1 MPEVSPAS
9 RMSGRRSPSWRKTSS
24 PLAQVGAS
32 ETLALVPVRGTPSSE
47 IRSQTTR
54 DLGQRRAMRRV
65 LAVTLR
71 GRRLEAST
79 TMVSGPGQ
87 QASARR

>member
-1 MPEVSPAS
+1 M
-9 RMSGRRSPSWRKTSS
+9 RSPSWVKTST
-24 PLAQVGAS
+24 PLPQVG
-32 ETLALVPVRGTPSSE
+32 EPEMLALVPVRGTPSSE
-47 IRSQTTR
+47 MRLDTIGLS
-54 DLGQRRAMRRV
+54 GQRSATRRV